1 MPSLRLIFIV
11 CILATGLS
19 QAEKQN
25 FSQQEQNKA
34 FHHKQTDVILPREIA
49 GFKMREISRY
59 GNSDFAGDDISL
71 RFIDDHTKIDIYF
84 YLGDDQQLED
94 DKNHQAI
101 INEIGET
108 LSVITQLAAKG
119 KTYSEVKTSDS
130 AQIYN
135 YADDLTMIR
144 SVMSYRQVNPKTGKF
159 DQDKLES
166 SVAITIY
173 ANYLIKIRHSFSIP
187 TDKKQL
193 EQQRK
198 KRQEFRLALCQ
209 LIADTEIRADIKR
222 AIQTFQDHPDNEDA
236 SSTIA
241 AYAEESNLVHLTIQ
255 TEYMPYFAKKDFE
268 SGGALLVAYMAGNI
282 EAQLTNMNF
291 KSHDIEGLEQMLRT
305 YQLLKKTNTVGS
317 DPTLESWSKLNPAEL
332 KKAFISLTE
341 QKK

>member
-25 FSQQEQNKA
+25 FSRREQNKA

-49 GFKMREISRY
+49 DFKIREISRY

-71 RFIDDHTKIDIYF
+71 RFIDDHTKIDVYF
-84 YLGDDQQLED
+84 YLGGDKQLED

-187 TDKKQL
+187 ADKKQL

-209 LIADTEIRADIKR
+209 LIADTEIRPEIKNALKSFQEKPQEDDSIS
-222 AIQTFQDHPDNEDA
+222 AI
-236 SSTIA
+236 I
-241 AYAEESNLVHLTIQ
+241 AYAEASELVKISLNAA
-255 TEYMPYFAKKDFE
+255 YLPF
-268 SGGALLVAYMAGNI
+268 LVNENFKAGHSLVAAYMAGNI
-282 EAQLTNMNF
+282 EAQLTNLDF
-291 KSHDIEGLEQMLRT
+291 ESHDLEGLEQMFRT
-305 YQLLKKTNTVGS
+305 YQLLKKI
-317 DPTLESWSKLNPAEL
+317 EYCR
-332 KKAFISLTE
+332 
-341 QKK
+341 Q